1 MMAAQDADYS
11 GWQGSETGSTAAGAD
26 VTPDTEVVARRA
38 AGRVNHHAFV
48 VSLAV
53 ALALA
58 CAWPCPL
65 AAQQAEGESSMGN
78 TVTLKIGDETFVAT
92 LADNPTASAFR
103 ALLPLSVSMSEL
115 NGNEKLFRLPAS
127 LPAQP
132 SRPSSIQSG
141 DLMLYGSNTV
151 VLFYKS
157 FATTYS
163 YTRIGRIDDPA
174 GLERALG
181 PGGVTVTFARR
192 QRK

>member
-1 MMAAQDADYS
+1 M
-11 GWQGSETGSTAAGAD
+11 
-26 VTPDTEVVARRA
+26 
-38 AGRVNHHAFV
+38 VNHHASV
-48 VSLAV
+48 VSLVV

-58 CAWPCPL
+58 CTWPGPL
-65 AAQQAEGESSMGN
+65 AAQRAERESSMGN
-78 TVTLKIGDETFVAT
+78 TVTLRIGDEMFVAT
-92 LADNPTASAFR
+92 LVDTPTASAFK
-103 ALLPLSVSMSEL
+103 ALLPLSVRMSEL

-127 LPAQP
+127 LPTQP

-141 DLMLYGSNTV
+141 DLMLYGSDTL

-181 PGGVTVTFARR
+181 PGSVTVTFDVRR
-192 QRK
+192 GR